1 MTYLLAKPAFFQEAC
16 TNMKYRL
23 ESGDKVL
30 ELEHSGSR
38 VFQNGKEIAFET
50 FSKTGDEMILTI
62 GNRLIRVQ
70 RISSGGEGQPARY
83 RVNGK
88 TIDISVK
95 SETDLLLEKMGV
107 GHGAGNAARKIK
119 APMPGLI
126 VKILVAPGDQVE
138 KGQVL
143 LNFEA
148 MKMENQLK
156 APGPG
161 IVKQITVMPGDKVD
175 KGQLL
180 VELE

>member
-1 MTYLLAKPAFFQEAC
+1 
-16 TNMKYRL
+16 MKYRV
-23 ESGDKVL
+23 ESAGKVL
-30 ELEHSGSR
+30 DLEQSGSN
-38 VFQNGKEIAFET
+38 VIQNGQEIAYET
-50 FSKTGDEMILTI
+50 ISKSGDEMVLTI
-62 GNRLIRVQ
+62 GRRLMRVR
-70 RISSGGEGQPARY
+70 RISSGSDGQPARFW
-83 RVNGK
+83 VNGK
-88 TIDISVK
+88 TIDVAVK

-107 GHGAGNAARKIK
+107 GQGAGSAARKIK

-126 VKILVAPGDQVE
+126 VKILATPGQSVE

-161 IVKQITVMPGDKVD
+161 IVKHVSVQAGDKVD